1 MARKIS
7 ELSEIDLVEAFSS
20 NEAFDRIVM
29 AAHENGPF
37 ARSMRGLEVL
47 GYQESVALLRDRRLQ
62 SNHMG
67 LVEAMQFPEG
77 PAKEFKKNMLLSH
90 GRDEYRTRIRQAL
103 TRVIG
108 PNVIDDQRPDIRQIA
123 KDILQD
129 IERGREVDLLN
140 DFAFMI
146 PARLFCSWFGAP
158 VSDASWVADVS
169 DRILRIFSND
179 PSQTA
184 VIIEAYDELFPYV
197 RKLIDKAKAQPED
210 NLIGHFVREHQAGN
224 LSEEEL
230 FHVGAMFNEAST
242 DNTANGIASAVGLLL
257 GDSERWESVKEHPQL
272 VPVAIEESLRLSF
285 RINTLVRYASED
297 IEFEG
302 LLIPEG
308 TAVFMLIP
316 AAHRDPKVFE
326 SPLNYDVTRTPT
338 RKLLDF
344 GGGVYTCIG
353 QRVATI
359 EMQEAVSELLESC
372 PDVQLCSYAVD
383 TNMFAN
389 TVSEL
394 KVTL

>member
-1 MARKIS
+1 MARKIE
-7 ELSEIDLVEAFSS
+7 ELPEIDLNEAFSS
-20 NEAFDRIVM
+20 GEAFDRVAS

-37 ARSMRGLEVL
+37 ARSGRGLEVL
-47 GYQESVALLRDRRLQ
+47 GYQESVALLRDRRLY
-62 SNHMG
+62 SDHMG
-67 LVEAMQFPEG
+67 LVEAMQFPDG

-108 PNVIDDQRPDIRQIA
+108 PNVIEEQRSAIRQIA
-123 KDILQD
+123 NGLVGELD
-129 IERGREVDLLN
+129 RGQEIDLLN
-140 DFAFMI
+140 DYAFVI

-158 VSDASWVADVS
+158 VTDAKWVADVS

-179 PSQTA
+179 PSQTS

-197 RKLIDKAKAQPED
+197 ERLIANARAEPQD
-210 NLIGHFVREHQAGN
+210 NLLGHFVREQEAGN

-242 DNTANGIASAVGLLL
+242 DNTANGIATAIGLLL
-257 GDSERWESVKEHPQL
+257 QERERWQNVVEHPQL
-272 VPVAIEESLRLSF
+272 IPVAIEESLRLSF
-285 RINTLVRYASED
+285 RINTIVRYALED
-297 IEFEG
+297 LEFEG
-302 LLIPEG
+302 LSIPKG
-308 TAVFMLIP
+308 TPVFMLIP
-316 AAHRDPKVFE
+316 AAHRDPSVFE
-326 SPLNYDVTRTPT
+326 NPLVYDLTRAPT

-359 EMQEAVSELLESC
+359 EMEEAVNELVANC
-372 PDVQLCSYAVD
+372 PNAQLGAYGVD
-383 TNMFAN
+383 TNFFAN

-394 KVTL
+394 KVSL